1 MLDQLGQTI
10 TSGFLQVILPLIVIV
25 GLTALLLRLVA
36 ISADQV
42 DKRVIAPIKDQDR
55 RARLQ
60 TLRKAAKSTAQVLI
74 VAIAVLIGMGTIGIN
89 IAPALAAAGIFGLA
103 ISLGAQ
109 TLIKDVIGGITI
121 LLEDQYRVGDAVKIG
136 SVSGDVERI
145 TLRRTDLRDI
155 EGRLLM
161 VPNGDV
167 RTVANETRDWARALV
182 ELNFGLDADVNRAV
196 SVLDEALARMAA
208 DPRVKPH
215 LLAEPEIFGWNSL
228 SDWSV
233 IVRLRA
239 RVTAGKQGEVARIM
253 RQTALEALHEAGV
266 PVESHSRMT
275 LQSGGAVP
283 VEAVQSGR
291 AV

>member
-283 VEAVQSGR
+283 VEAVQS
-291 AV
+291 